1 MIFSKRYFPCIVLL
15 FLTACSNSDRRVSPE
30 DGRQVPLG
38 KSIKS
43 EAFNLSFGKLLD
55 DYYALKEGFIA
66 EDQDTIIN
74 HLAGAMASSA
84 DSLRLSGIK
93 ADSSIIMD
101 AGVYAGSISAELKGL
116 AGETTPEAKR
126 RSFQMVSDE
135 LYDLIRIVGYN
146 RAVIYRLYCPM
157 AFEDHG
163 AAWLSNSPVIRN
175 PYLPKKMP
183 ECGEVKDTLGMVN
196 R

>member
-1 MIFSKRYFPCIVLL
+1 M
-15 FLTACSNSDRRVSPE
+15 ACSNSDRRVSPE
-30 DGRQVPLG
+30 DRGQLPLG
-38 KSIKS
+38 KSIRS

-55 DYYALKEGFIA
+55 DYYALKESFIA
-66 EDQDTIIN
+66 DDQDTIIN
-74 HLAGAMASSA
+74 HLAGTMAASA

-93 ADSSIIMD
+93 ADSSIIID

-135 LYDLIRIVGYN
+135 LYDLIRIVGYD

-163 AAWLSNSPVIRN
+163 ASWLSNSPVIRN
-175 PYLPKKMP
+175 PYLPKKTP
-183 ECGEVKDTLGMVN
+183 ACGEVKDTLGMIN